1 MKKTTLILIGII
13 YIASIIIVSIF
24 GLNAV
29 MYEVNVPVNKVE
41 ITVID
46 EQDYVYMY
54 ERHGSKIIQV
64 EYIGEGNIETLEGT
78 VVQLVVRVYPDNAT
92 NKEVKYMYDREAVP
106 FVTMHTIDDRE
117 TGALIISG
125 IGTFEMRVYSTDGT
139 NVYDT
144 VWIDIVDR
152 IPND

>member
-13 YIASIIIVSIF
+13 YIASIIIVSVF

-29 MYEVNVPVNKVE
+29 VYKVNVPVTKVE
-41 ITVID
+41 ISVID

-64 EYIGEGNIETLEGT
+64 EYIGEGNAETLEGT
-78 VVQLVVRVYPDNAT
+78 VVQLVTRVYPDNAT
-92 NKEVKYMYDREAVP
+92 NKEVKYMFDRDANP
-106 FVTMHTIDDRE
+106 YITMHTIDDRE
-117 TGALIISG
+117 TGAMIITG
-125 IGTFEMRVYSTDGT
+125 VGTFEMRVYSTDGT
-139 NVYDT
+139 NVYDS

>member
-24 GLNAV
+24 GLNAIV
-29 MYEVNVPVNKVE
+29 YKNNVPVNKVE
-41 ITVID
+41 ISVVD

-54 ERHGSKIIQV
+54 EKYGTKIVQV
-64 EYIGEGNIETLEGT
+64 EYIGEGNAETLEGT

-92 NKEVKYMYDREAVP
+92 NKEVKYMFDRESVP

-117 TGALIISG
+117 TGAIIISG
-125 IGTFEMRVYSTDGT
+125 IGSFEMRVYSTDGT

-144 VWIDIVDR
+144 VWIDVVDR
-152 IPND
+152 IPD

>member
-54 ERHGSKIIQV
+54 EKYGTKIVQV
-64 EYIGEGNIETLEGT
+64 EYIGEGNAETLEGT

-92 NKEVKYMYDREAVP
+92 NKEVKYMFDRDAVP

-117 TGALIISG
+117 TGAIIISG
-125 IGTFEMRVYSTDGT
+125 IGSFEMRVYSTDGT

-144 VWIDIVDR
+144 VWIDVVDR
-152 IPND
+152 IPD